1 MYLKVKGKIMKKA
14 LFTILLACVLGLNI
28 YTLAK
33 VTTFSQKEQE
43 KQEFVQKY
51 KLKDKQILD
60 AYIEKEEYKL
70 VIWSEAKNSKLII
83 TVAENVWK
91 LSIIG
96 KVYHGK
102 I

>member
-1 MYLKVKGKIMKKA
+1 MKKA

-33 VTTFSQKEQE
+33 VTTFTQKEQE
-43 KQEFVQKY
+43 KQEFVADY

-60 AYIEKEEYKL
+60 AYIENGDHKL
-70 VIWSEAKNSKLII
+70 VLWSDDKQAKVIISVAKEAWQ
-83 TVAENVWK
+83 V
-91 LSIIG
+91 SIIG
-96 KVYHGK
+96 KTYHGK

>member
-1 MYLKVKGKIMKKA
+1 MKKA

-33 VTTFSQKEQE
+33 VTTFTQKEQE
-43 KQEFVQKY
+43 KQEFVADY

-60 AYIEKEEYKL
+60 AYIENGDHKL
-70 VIWSEAKNSKLII
+70 VLWSEAKKSKIII
-83 TVAENVWK
+83 TVPKENWR
-91 LSIIG
+91 LSTIG
-96 KVYHGK
+96 KMYNGK

>member
-1 MYLKVKGKIMKKA
+1 MKKA

-33 VTTFSQKEQE
+33 VTTFTQKEQE
-43 KQEFVQKY
+43 KQEFVASY

-60 AYIEKEEYKL
+60 AYIENGDYKL
-70 VIWSEAKNSKLII
+70 VLWSEAKQAKII
-83 TVAENVWK
+83 VTVAKETWQ

-96 KVYHGK
+96 KTYHGK

>member
-1 MYLKVKGKIMKKA
+1 MKKV
-14 LFTILLACVLGLNI
+14 LFTTLIACVLGLNI
-28 YTLAK
+28 YTLSQVSK
-33 VTTFSQKEQE
+33 ITQKEQE
-43 KQEFVQKY
+43 KQEFVAGY

-60 AYIEKEEYKL
+60 AYIENGDHKL
-70 VIWSEAKNSKLII
+70 VLWSEAKQAKII
-83 TVAENVWK
+83 VTVAKETWQ

>member
-1 MYLKVKGKIMKKA
+1 MKKA

-33 VTTFSQKEQE
+33 VITFSQKEQE
-43 KQEFVQKY
+43 KQEFVAGY

-70 VIWSEAKNSKLII
+70 VIWSEAKQSKII
-83 TVAENVWK
+83 VTVAKETWQ

-96 KVYHGK
+96 KTYHGK

>member
-1 MYLKVKGKIMKKA
+1 MKKA

-33 VTTFSQKEQE
+33 VTTFTQKEQE
-43 KQEFVQKY
+43 KQEFVADY

-60 AYIEKEEYKL
+60 AYIENGDHKL
-70 VIWSEAKNSKLII
+70 VLWSEAKKSKLVV

-96 KVYHGK
+96 RVYGGN

>member
-1 MYLKVKGKIMKKA
+1 MKKA

-33 VTTFSQKEQE
+33 VSTFTQKEQE
-43 KQEFVQKY
+43 KQEFVQNY
-51 KLKDKQILD
+51 TLKDKQILD
-60 AYIEKEEYKL
+60 AYIENGDHKL
-70 VIWSEAKNSKLII
+70 VIWSEAKKSKLVV

-96 KVYHGK
+96 KVYNGK

>member
-1 MYLKVKGKIMKKA
+1 MKKA

-28 YTLAK
+28 YTLVK
-33 VTTFSQKEQE
+33 VTTFTAKEQE
-43 KQEFVQKY
+43 KQKFVQKY

-60 AYIEKEEYKL
+60 AYIEDDDHKL
-70 VIWSEAKNSKLII
+70 VLWSEAKQSKII
-83 TVAENVWK
+83 VTVAKETWQ

-96 KVYHGK
+96 KTYHGK

>member
-1 MYLKVKGKIMKKA
+1 MKKA
-14 LFTILLACVLGLNI
+14 LFITLLACVLGLNI

-33 VTTFSQKEQE
+33 VTTFTAKEQE
-43 KQEFVQKY
+43 KQEFVASY

-60 AYIEKEEYKL
+60 AYIENKDHKL
-70 VIWSEAKNSKLII
+70 VIWSEAKKSKVII

-96 KVYHGK
+96 KEYHGK
-102 I
+102 IQ

>member
-1 MYLKVKGKIMKKA
+1 MKKSLLA
-14 LFTILLACVLGLNI
+14 LFLACVLGLNI
-28 YTLAK
+28 YTLSQVSK
-33 VTTFSQKEQE
+33 ITQKEQE
-43 KQEFVQKY
+43 KQEFVADY

-60 AYIEKEEYKL
+60 AYIENGDHKL
-70 VIWSEAKNSKLII
+70 VIWSEAKKSKLVI

-96 KVYHGK
+96 KGYNGK

>member
-1 MYLKVKGKIMKKA
+1 MKKT

-33 VTTFSQKEQE
+33 VTTFTQKEQE
-43 KQEFVQKY
+43 KQEFVASY

-60 AYIEKEEYKL
+60 AYIENGDHKL
-70 VIWSEAKNSKLII
+70 VLWSEAKQAKII
-83 TVAENVWK
+83 VTVAKETWQ

-96 KVYHGK
+96 KTYHGK

>member
-1 MYLKVKGKIMKKA
+1 MKKA
-14 LFTILLACVLGLNI
+14 LFITLLACVLGLNI

-33 VTTFSQKEQE
+33 VTTFTAKEQE
-43 KQEFVQKY
+43 KQEFVKSYQ
-51 KLKDKQILD
+51 LKDKQILD
-60 AYIEKEEYKL
+60 AYIENKDHKL
-70 VIWSEAKNSKLII
+70 VIWSEAKKSKVII

-96 KVYHGK
+96 KEYHGK

>member
-1 MYLKVKGKIMKKA
+1 MKKA

-33 VTTFSQKEQE
+33 VTTFTQKEQE
-43 KQEFVQKY
+43 KQEFVADY

-60 AYIEKEEYKL
+60 AYIENGDHKL
-70 VIWSEAKNSKLII
+70 VLWSEDKQAKVII
-83 TVAENVWK
+83 SVAKEAWQV
-91 LSIIG
+91 SIIG
-96 KVYHGK
+96 KTYHGK

>member
-1 MYLKVKGKIMKKA
+1 MKKSLLV
-14 LFTILLACVLGLNI
+14 LFLACVLRLNI
-28 YTLAK
+28 YTLSQVSK
-33 VTTFSQKEQE
+33 ITQKEQE

-70 VIWSEAKNSKLII
+70 VIWSEAKQAKIII
-83 TVAENVWK
+83 TVAKEAWQV
-91 LSIIG
+91 SIIG
-96 KVYHGK
+96 KTYHGK

>member
-1 MYLKVKGKIMKKA
+1 MKKA

-33 VTTFSQKEQE
+33 VTTFTQKEQE
-43 KQEFVQKY
+43 KQEFVADY
-51 KLKDKQILD
+51 KLTDKQILD
-60 AYIEKEEYKL
+60 AYIENGDHKL
-70 VIWSEAKNSKLII
+70 VLWSEAKKSKLVV

-96 KVYHGK
+96 RVYDGK

>member
-1 MYLKVKGKIMKKA
+1 MKKA

-33 VTTFSQKEQE
+33 VTTFTQKEQE
-43 KQEFVQKY
+43 KKEFVAGY

-70 VIWSEAKNSKLII
+70 VIWSEAKQAKVII
-83 TVAENVWK
+83 SVAKEAWQV
-91 LSIIG
+91 SIIG
-96 KVYHGK
+96 KTYHGK

>member
-1 MYLKVKGKIMKKA
+1 MKKA

-28 YTLAK
+28 YTLSQVSK
-33 VTTFSQKEQE
+33 ITQKEQE
-43 KQEFVQKY
+43 KQEFVADY

-60 AYIEKEEYKL
+60 AYIENGDHKL
-70 VIWSEAKNSKLII
+70 VIWSEAKKSKVII
-83 TVAENVWK
+83 TIDKETWQ